1 MRIINYKITHLG
13 PRSFKQSLK
22 IIRKALLELSLYR
35 WRFELVET
43 NKTYQF
49 RFYITKSKLSKVES
63 SWLHKLYLSFI
74 NEVENN

>member
-13 PRSFKQSLK
+13 PRTFKKSFKIL
-22 IIRKALLELSLYR
+22 RKALLELSLYN

-43 NKTYQF
+43 KKTYQI
-49 RFYITKSKLSKVES
+49 RFHITKSKLSSIEN
-63 SWLHKLYLSFI
+63 SWLHQLYVSFI